1 MVQRCATQVME
12 CNFRSRSVHRKIDDV
27 DGDSSVALF
36 LSSPCPEGLPK
47 AVQCSRGSRG
57 CSMFEAYML
66 PVLSSYTPHI
76 NTRQCNGVDEGV
88 NSRRSPLPRIS

>member
-12 CNFRSRSVHRKIDDV
+12 CNFRSRSVHRKIDDA

-76 NTRQCNGVDEGV
+76 NTRQ
-88 NSRRSPLPRIS
+88 